1 MLSIQDVG
9 LSIFSDTPK
18 NLYILGGSEYGIKDK
33 YIEVLISKIG
43 KKQEYDSVTDI
54 INFMSRNHIIV
65 PPPQV
70 YVVRYDKGFVSN
82 IKDLAP
88 KLSSLDILGILV
100 LIYEDDKDVT
110 KLDKYFPD
118 NTAIIDPVG
127 IKMLLKYLKADFP
140 KLDAKS
146 IEYAAK
152 NSTNYYQAK
161 NICRCLDII
170 KEKSILSEKQII
182 SLFDIHS
189 EYSNSDIQIAIA
201 SRNFYALMK
210 IVDNY
215 DGDLQG
221 ILYQFLRVMVEMDK
235 IQSNKYS
242 NSPLKEYSKK
252 WKRADIYYM
261 FNHTYDAIKSLRSGY
276 VADVKDIII
285 YLAALMMFQT
295 IPDTKLLLSNR

>member
-1 MLSIQDVG
+1 MLTIQDLG
-9 LSIFSDTPK
+9 LSIMGDTPK

-33 YIEVLISKIG
+33 YIEMLISKIG

-65 PPPQV
+65 PAPQV
-70 YVVRYDKGFVSN
+70 YVIRYDKGFVSN

-88 KLSSLDILGILV
+88 KLSSIDILGVLV
-100 LIYEDDKDVT
+100 LIYEDDKDIT

-118 NTAIIDPVG
+118 NTATINPVG
-127 IKMLLKYLKADFP
+127 IKMLLKYLKSDFP

-170 KEKSILSEKQII
+170 KEKAILSEKQII

-189 EYSNSDIQIAIA
+189 EYSNNDIQIAIA
-201 SRNFYALMK
+201 SRNFYSLMK
-210 IVDNY
+210 ILDNY
-215 DGDLQG
+215 DSDPQN
-221 ILYQFLRVMVEMDK
+221 ILYQILRVMTELDK
-235 IQSNKYS
+235 IQSSKYS
-242 NSPLKEYSKK
+242 NSPLKEYANK
-252 WKRADIYYM
+252 WKKADIYYM
-261 FNHTYDAIKSLRSGY
+261 FNHTYDVIKSLRQGY
-276 VADVKDIII
+276 VADTRDVII
-285 YLAALMMFQT
+285 YLAALLMFQN
-295 IPDTKLLLSNR
+295 IPDTRLLQ